1 MAKIDI
7 HSIPERQAE
16 SLDIK
21 TKRWKIPQIQIYP
34 GGYIPEDLETYSLF
48 DSLLDIADYTH
59 TRVIDKQAGL
69 NQLGEDIFRTNVEFF
84 GTPELLKEKAAKA
97 GINVKL
103 LQNESSDPDA
113 LEKKEKEVEK
123 IKALVPQY
131 LHPRLLKFLVYNLHQ
146 NSLIASPEKMLLK
159 YILITD
165 YESGFSDEDPT
176 NPWTTQIRI
185 AKDGNSFS
193 ITNTQIINC
202 RKHLTEKSTQ
212 SVDPFADPV
221 DPPGPI
227 EVSSTYS
234 FNIGDNEV
242 IQGKCDEFCIK
253 SLDEGLDKGLI
264 KNFDDKISEAIANE
278 SKIRYKP
285 STFDEAK
292 RYQEARDYYETDL
305 IAYRDQ
311 FVFSKMKNNGYK
323 ELGKSNDPVVKSGF
337 DFLRAADASVE
348 QKDASK
354 ADLTTIFEFQACQ
367 LRNCMQGRRVV
378 LSEMPQ
384 SLNQSRTEEDCM
396 DAIHSLANVGKRSLA
411 AKACIAVGTL
421 LVATAV
427 IATAFVLSKLCPPGG
442 FAFMIIMSST
452 VPTSVKS
459 AAGTLR
465 YVANTAV
472 GSGLKAHAIEATKA
486 VVTATKTKQVELPI
500 CNAKSVHEQL
510 LHSVHERNVK
520 SVHEQISQVGMFS
533 HHATTNNAVIATQ
546 QKVKSKVK
554 KIDTSG
560 SRKPALVCG

>member
-34 GGYIPEDLETYSLF
+34 GGYIPEDSKTYSLF
-48 DSLLDIADYTH
+48 DVANYTH
-59 TRVIDKQAGL
+59 TRVIDKQTGL
-69 NQLGEDIFRTNVEFF
+69 HQLGEDIFRTNVEFF
-84 GTPELLKEKAAKA
+84 GTPGLLKEKAAKA

-113 LEKKEKEVEK
+113 LEKQEKEVEK
-123 IKALVPQY
+123 FKALVPQY

-146 NSLIASPEKMLLK
+146 NSLIASPEKMLLR

-165 YESGFSDEDPT
+165 YESVFSDNDPS
-176 NPWTTQIRI
+176 NLWTTQIRI

-193 ITNTQIINC
+193 ITNTQVINC
-202 RKHLTEKSTQ
+202 RESLTEKPTQ
-212 SVDPFADPV
+212 SVDLFADPV

-234 FNIGDNEV
+234 FNIGYDEV

-253 SLDEGLDKGLI
+253 SLDEGADKGLI

-292 RYQEARDYYETDL
+292 RYQETRDYYETCL
-305 IAYRDQ
+305 IVYRDQ
-311 FVFSKMKNNGYK
+311 FSFPKMKNNEYK
-323 ELGKSNDPVVKSGF
+323 KFDLNNDPVVKSGF
-337 DFLRAADASVE
+337 DFLRTADAAVQ

-367 LRNCMQGRRVV
+367 LRNCMQGQVV
-378 LSEMPQ
+378 LSERPQ
-384 SLNQSRTEEDCM
+384 SLNQSRTEEDCI
-396 DAIHSLANVGKRSLA
+396 DAIHSLTNVGKRSLA

-421 LVATAV
+421 FVATAA
-427 IATAFVLSKLCPPGG
+427 IATALILNAVLPAYLPVGLVLMFGMAQKVKDAS
-442 FAFMIIMSST
+442 MSAIT
-452 VPTSVKS
+452 
-459 AAGTLR
+459 TLG
-465 YVANTAV
+465 YVTTTAV
-472 GSGLKAHAIEATKA
+472 GSGLKARATEAANA
-486 VVTATKTKQVELPI
+486 VVEATKTK
-500 CNAKSVHEQL
+500 KSVHELPQT
-510 LHSVHERNVK
+510 
-520 SVHEQISQVGMFS
+520 GMFS
-533 HHATTNNAVIATQ
+533 TQPNNAVTAANSATQ
-546 QKVKSKVK
+546 IGTPIKLCESH
-554 KIDTSG
+554 
-560 SRKPALVCG
+560 